1 MLLASGAELSSLQL
15 LLTSGDLIK
24 QTAAEHMG
32 DKMKERVAEIVAGY
46 LKHNLVAPDQ
56 LPALIISVN
65 QALSSLGEAPALP
78 AISPTPAVPI
88 RRSVGAEAI
97 TCLDCG
103 YKGQMLKRH
112 LTTAHSTN
120 PDEYRTRWK
129 LPVDYPMVAP
139 NYSAR
144 RSELAKAAGLG
155 LGRARANS

>member
-1 MLLASGAELSSLQL
+1 MADG
-15 LLTSGDLIK
+15 G
-24 QTAAEHMG
+24 
-32 DKMKERVAEIVAGY
+32 KMKERVAEIVSAY
-46 LKHNLVAPDQ
+46 LRHNSVAPDQ
-56 LPALIISVN
+56 LSVLIVSVD
-65 QALSSLGEAPALP
+65 QALTGLGQPTAAPDILL
-78 AISPTPAVPI
+78 TPAVPI

-129 LPVDYPMVAP
+129 LPADYPMVAP
-139 NYSAR
+139 SYSAR

-155 LGRARANS
+155 SRRPGRTARQ